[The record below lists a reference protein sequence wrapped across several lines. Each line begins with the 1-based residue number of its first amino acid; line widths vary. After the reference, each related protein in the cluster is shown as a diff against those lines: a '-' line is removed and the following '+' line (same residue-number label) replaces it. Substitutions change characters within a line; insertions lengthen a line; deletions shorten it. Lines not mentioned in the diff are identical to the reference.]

1 MTYTLEERYNLR
13 KVLYAVENYET
24 LFNSKEHKYQ
34 FKTLLNILKNNG
46 KISVDYNYSQG
57 LDYGRC
63 YSHFAFQCLS
73 KKLRNFL
80 LYNIDASDNI
90 IDENYPVI
98 RDIDMV
104 SSAPSILMYLAD
116 KYGMKNTKR
125 LTQYVKDKNK
135 VFQKYNVDKT
145 QVNMILFDDKRYDG
159 KSKYLFEL
167 QEEIFEITEKL
178 ITHKDFKHIK
188 TDIQKKKYKQ
198 NKELTDGS
206 LLSNIIFK
214 IENELLQS
222 MKKYLIIDKYELF
235 ATQFDGLFVYDL
247 SLEYVRT
254 INEFAKMVGEDFGN
268 EYFKLATKPIT
279 TDIIISNDYKYDE
292 KKRCEILQKYCRDYD
307 TVKSIWESSFNATL
321 IKSTSSFFVKEKN
334 VWYNYKRDGLLI
346 SYSYLKYEK
355 TNYKNDGSIC
365 VEECPFITD
374 WCNDEKIQKKTKV
387 VSYYDETKV
396 MEDELNINE
405 PFSVN
410 TWELE
415 NYTYN
420 EDVVNTYKDHLKSL
434 VNYEEKSYEF
444 LEKWIAHLFQYPDT
458 KTGVCPIITGSEG
471 TGKDTAIDIIAS
483 IMGKNKKLCCPNPER
498 DVWGSFNGVMS
509 RCCLVQL
516 SEIDRNN
523 TNMFMNKIKDVIT
536 SPIISI
542 NEKGMRPFEIAS
554 NHNFIVFTNNELP
567 FNLDNRQRRFAIY
580 KTTDKNIGN
589 AEYFN
594 KLYEIMDNKNDLKSI
609 YEYFMKLE
617 NVPLKFKTD
626 EIAISEY
633 HQEMAKNCSDDLI
646 DFIKHRANE
655 KKTETETITTT
666 SLLKDF
672 ITWRI
677 QNHLPNKEWNSKSLG
692 IRISNL
698 TTSSLKGMIE
708 RVVKRDATY
717 LTIHHNKLYE
727 FYGLDKIKD

>member
-1 MTYTLEERYNLR
+1 MTYTLEERYNVR
-13 KVLYAVENYET
+13 KVLYAIENFDA
-24 LFNSKEHKYQ
+24 LFSSKEHKYQ

-46 KISVDYNYSQG
+46 KISVEYDYSKG

-63 YSHFAFQCLS
+63 YSHFAFQSLS

-80 LYNIDASDNI
+80 LCNIDSSDNI
-90 IDENYPVI
+90 IDENDPVI

-125 LTQYVKDKNK
+125 LSAYVKDKKK
-135 VFQKYNVDKT
+135 VIEKYKIDKT
-145 QVNMILFDDKRYDG
+145 QVNIILFDEKRYDG

-178 ITHKDFKHIK
+178 TTHKDFKHIK

-198 NKELTDGS
+198 NKELTNGS

-214 IENELLQS
+214 IENELVQS
-222 MKKYLIIDKYELF
+222 MKKYLTIDKYEIF
-235 ATQFDGLFVYDL
+235 ATQFDGLLVYDL

-254 INEFAKMVGEDFGN
+254 IDEFAKMVGEDFEN
-268 EYFKLATKPIT
+268 KYFKLAFKPIT
-279 TDIIISNDYKYDE
+279 TDIIIPNDYKYDE

-307 TVKSIWESSFNATL
+307 TVKSIWESHFNANL
-321 IKSTSSFFVKEKN
+321 IKSTSSYFVKENN
-334 VWYNYKRDGLLI
+334 VWYNFKREGLLI
-346 SYSYLKYEK
+346 SYAYLKYEE
-355 TNYKNDGSIC
+355 NVFENGSINI
-365 VEECPFITD
+365 EEKPFIID
-374 WCNDEKIQKKTKV
+374 WVNDEKIQKKTKV
-387 VSYYDETKV
+387 VSYYDESKV

-405 PFSVN
+405 PFAVN
-410 TWELE
+410 TWKLE
-415 NYTYN
+415 NYIYD
-420 EDVVNTYKDHLKSL
+420 EDAVETYKDHLKSL
-434 VNYEEKSYEF
+434 VNYEEKSYKF
-444 LEKWIAHLFQYPDT
+444 LEKWIAHIFQYPDT

-471 TGKDTAIDIIAS
+471 TGKDTAIDTIAC
-483 IMGKNKKLCCPNPER
+483 IMGTHKKFCCPNPER

-509 RCCLVQL
+509 RCSLVQL

-542 NEKGMRPFEIAS
+542 NEKGMKPFEIAS

-567 FNLDNRQRRFAIY
+567 INLDNKQRRFAIY
-580 KTTDKNIGN
+580 KTSDKNIGN

-594 KLYEIMDNKNDLKSI
+594 KLYKIMDNKNALKSI
-609 YEYFMKLE
+609 YKYFMELE

-633 HQEMAKNCSDDLI
+633 HNEVSKNCSDDFI
-646 DFIKHRANE
+646 DFIKYRANE
-655 KKTETETITTT
+655 KKTETEIITTT
-666 SLLKDF
+666 GLLKEF

-698 TTSSLKGMIE
+698 TTSSLNGMIE
-708 RVVKRDATY
+708 RNIKRDGTY

-727 FYGLDKIKD
+727 FYGLDKIAE